1 MRAAAT
7 AILAASA
14 ALMLVPA
21 AGADTPQ
28 PVVPRISIDIPPAEA
43 VIDHHGYSI
52 RVDTIALNKL
62 DGSNVKLRC
71 LGCKTSRLG
80 HPRHRSR
87 DALKYVNLHWL
98 VGSSNYIEV
107 DVSRSGYVGRW
118 LRLGLRRVQHPRKK
132 TSCFEIPGSGGSH
145 ECLLKLKSGCLV
157 GATAHTACPR
167 GTPIQGVDI
176 VPGVRL
182 PHTSINSGPTGLS
195 NSRTAKFT
203 YSSDVGT
210 DYQCKLDDGDW
221 LVCPNGQEQYE
232 ALSDG
237 DHIFEVRAVLNGQP
251 DPSPARRSWTID
263 ATPPHT
269 AITSGPSGAVQGASG
284 TFFYASSEGGTRFD
298 CDFDFQG
305 WKPCNGGHATFSYSQ
320 AGHSLAVRAID
331 AAGNVDPS
339 PPTTTWRRYPDDGTP
354 FEFDD
359 QDQGFFRNVGN
370 EADWHN
376 AGSGG
381 KTYWYFAAYPHC
393 DGGDVSH
400 NAASWEPSGLTPG
413 FYDLYAW
420 VPSNTP
426 SASGPFGAD
435 LSSSVH
441 YSVLQTDGSQVDA
454 FVSQAGHGGSWLPIT
469 SFVRLDGSTF
479 ITAYDD
485 DAIDA
490 ACDNKIVAADALK
503 LVYRSP

>member
-1 MRAAAT
+1 MRATAT
-7 AILAASA
+7 AILVGA
-14 ALMLVPA
+14 ALALVPA
-21 AGADTPQ
+21 ASAGSPQ
-28 PVVPRISIDIPPAEA
+28 PVVPRISINTGGIQGVPSR
-43 VIDHHGYSI
+43 HGYSM
-52 RVDTIALNKL
+52 RVDTISLGKL
-62 DGSNVKLRC
+62 AGSDVNVRC
-71 LGCKTSRLG
+71 LGCRTRRLG

-87 DALKYVNLHWL
+87 AALEYVNLHWI
-98 VGSSNYIEV
+98 VGTSNYIEV
-107 DVSRSGYVGRW
+107 DVSRSGFVGRW
-118 LRLGLRRVQHPRKK
+118 LRLGLRRVVHPRKGL
-132 TSCFEIPGSGGSH
+132 SCFPLPGSGGAH
-145 ECLLKLKSGCLV
+145 ECLLKLKTGCLLR
-157 GATAHTACPR
+157 GTEHTACPT
-167 GTPIQGVDI
+167 GTPIQNVDI
-176 VPGVRL
+176 VPGAPV
-182 PHTSINSGPTGLS
+182 PHTSINSGPPGLT
-195 NSRTAKFT
+195 NSRTARFT
-203 YSSDVGT
+203 YSSNIGT
-210 DYQCKLDDGDW
+210 DYQCQLDDGDW
-221 LVCPNGQEQYE
+221 VICSGGQYQYDG
-232 ALSDG
+232 LSDG
-237 DHIFEVRAVLNGQP
+237 GHTFKVAAVRNSQP
-251 DPSPARRSWTID
+251 DPSPASRQWTID

-269 AITSGPSGAVQGASG
+269 SITAGPSGAVQGASG

-305 WKPCNGGHATFSYSQ
+305 WKPCNGGHATFSYSE

-354 FEFDD
+354 FVFDD
-359 QDQGFFRNVGN
+359 QDQGFFRTVGT
-370 EADWHN
+370 EADWHT

-400 NAASWEPSGLTPG
+400 NYANWQPSGLTPG

-441 YSVLQTDGSQVDA
+441 YSVLQADGSQVDA
-454 FVSQAGHGGSWLPIT
+454 VVSQASHGGSWLPVT
-469 SFVRLDGSTF
+469 SFVRLDGTAY

-490 ACDNKIVAADALK
+490 PCDNKIIAADALK